1 MEVVVPLLNALS
13 PLQVL
18 KSAIGLAKEAHVECI
33 LEAVQ
38 SINIVAAESE
48 TGTEEMRDEP
58 VDSRLFLN
66 SMLPPAPNSALPAPE
81 KQRRRADDQSAS
93 AETSRGSTMQAAK
106 KQQSRSL
113 REL

>member
-1 MEVVVPLLNALS
+1 MPQS

-18 KSAIGLAKEAHVECI
+18 KSAIGPAKEAHVEFI

-38 SINIVAAESE
+38 SINIAAAEPE
-48 TGTEEMRDEP
+48 TGMEEMRDEP

-66 SMLPPAPNSALPAPE
+66 SMLPPMPNSALPAPE
-81 KQRRRADDQSAS
+81 KQRRRAGDQSAS
-93 AETSRGSTMQAAK
+93 AEPSRGSTMQAKK